1 MPTNLTSSDL
11 AKLNGEFGPA
21 TKMAMS
27 IIVRMA
33 NVSGAKELLDIEGA
47 HIDSTVYIG
56 DAGLDFSERLASLG
70 AKVSVPTTL
79 NVSGLDENHWREWSV
94 PNDWAQKAHRQMVA
108 YQSMGTLP
116 TWTCAPYQTE
126 HKPRFGQQIAWGESN
141 AIAFANSVI
150 GARTERYPD
159 LFDVCCAITGRAPAI
174 GLHLTE
180 NRAGELLL
188 RLNRVPTRLQER
200 DDFYPVLGHMIG
212 KIAHSRIPVVEGL
225 SVQPTE
231 DQLKALGAA
240 AACSGAVALFHI
252 VGITPEAP
260 TLDAAFQGRAPSQT
274 MTVTMD
280 ELRASRE
287 ELTHSDNDDTLHM
300 VVLGSPHFSLAEFKQ
315 LAALVAGK
323 QKHERVKFLV
333 TSSRAMTALAEKL
346 GALQPILEFGAQLTL
361 DTCIL
366 TTPMLPPEIN
376 RLMTNSAKFAYYA
389 PGLLNKHIAYG
400 SLDSCVNSAIEGR
413 IVRDEDGWV
422 ATE

>member
-1 MPTNLTSSDL
+1 
-11 AKLNGEFGPA
+11 
-21 TKMAMS
+21 
-27 IIVRMA
+27 
-33 NVSGAKELLDIEGA
+33 
-47 HIDSTVYIG
+47 
-56 DAGLDFSERLASLG
+56 
-70 AKVSVPTTL
+70 
-79 NVSGLDENHWREWSV
+79 
-94 PNDWAQKAHRQMVA
+94 
-108 YQSMGTLP
+108 
-116 TWTCAPYQTE
+116 
-126 HKPRFGQQIAWGESN
+126 
-141 AIAFANSVI
+141 
-150 GARTERYPD
+150 
-159 LFDVCCAITGRAPAI
+159 
-174 GLHLTE
+174 
-180 NRAGELLL
+180 
-188 RLNRVPTRLQER
+188 
-200 DDFYPVLGHMIG
+200 
-212 KIAHSRIPVVEGL
+212 
-225 SVQPTE
+225 
-231 DQLKALGAA
+231 
-240 AACSGAVALFHI
+240 
-252 VGITPEAP
+252 
-260 TLDAAFQGRAPSQT
+260 
-274 MTVTMD
+274 MD